1 MEFRAL
7 VVANTAAVVASVA
20 ENRQAGRRFATIA
33 RIVVEIDPIVS
44 AGALLDFK
52 IALQVLRP
60 GVFPSG
66 LGGDL
71 PSRTTLV
78 AATSED
84 WPVVPVVE
92 VKIDTGRAGKGG
104 ADGRQKLEKKF
115 SYAKFSS

>member
-1 MEFRAL
+1 MKFCAL

-52 IALQVLRP
+52 ITLQVLRP
-60 GVFPSG
+60 GVLPLG

-71 PSRTTLV
+71 PSITTLV
-78 AATSED
+78 VATSED

-92 VKIDTGRAGKGG
+92 VKIDTRRAGKGG
-104 ADGRQKLEKKF
+104 ADCRQKLEKKF
-115 SYAKFSS
+115 T